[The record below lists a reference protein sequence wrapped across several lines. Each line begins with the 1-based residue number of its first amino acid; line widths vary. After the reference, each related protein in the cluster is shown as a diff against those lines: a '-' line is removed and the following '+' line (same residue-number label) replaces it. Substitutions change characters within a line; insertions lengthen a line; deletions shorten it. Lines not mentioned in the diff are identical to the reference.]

1 MHKYQ
6 IISEKLAPADL
17 NLTPKL
23 REFRKSQLEAL
34 DELGQKTDKFMFLNA
49 NCGAGGKTVVMAAL
63 SRVRGMLIK
72 KLPAG
77 IRTIYTCHQKTLQ
90 EQVMSDFSHDL
101 MGKKYAVELRGRANY
116 RCLKNR
122 SLSCNECTKD
132 RGNKFPK
139 HCSNCQFVDCD
150 ARNPTGVVMS
160 VDGCPCVHQCEY
172 WTAKDKAANAELAV
186 LNIQYFLSEANT
198 ADSVF
203 SGWPIVFL
211 DECDLTEGVL
221 METIGVSIPVGVLE
235 KLSISSPL
243 LANPIGQQETT
254 EWLSEAISRMKSRV
268 EEMHVQEDPDVAN
281 IREQKQFERLM
292 DRLLEFQFEDLHHWV
307 VIPPDEKQIIPSI
320 IWKPVDIKKIAERYL
335 WRHADQFVLMSG
347 TILSPGRL
355 GADLGL
361 DHTKVS
367 YTSID
372 YAFPPATRP
381 IYYTPIVEMTTR
393 NLNINGRAA
402 VWGTMVKKTD
412 EIITNHPGVKGLIHT
427 ASYGLAEYFMQHS
440 VHGVSLITHENAAE
454 RERSLNTFVESRE
467 PLVMVSPSMT
477 RGFDGSDDLCRFI
490 IVIKLPYPNPCDP
503 QIAGRLLEPDG
514 RVWYDYGVI
523 RETIQETS
531 RGNRH
536 ECDFCEIYILDGQF
550 GKLFDAYWR
559 IWPRYWV
566 AALQR
571 ENLH

>member
-1 MHKYQ
+1 
-6 IISEKLAPADL
+6 
-17 NLTPKL
+17 
-23 REFRKSQLEAL
+23 
-34 DELGQKTDKFMFLNA
+34 
-49 NCGAGGKTVVMAAL
+49 
-63 SRVRGMLIK
+63 
-72 KLPAG
+72 
-77 IRTIYTCHQKTLQ
+77 
-90 EQVMSDFSHDL
+90 
-101 MGKKYAVELRGRANY
+101 
-116 RCLKNR
+116 
-122 SLSCNECTKD
+122 
-132 RGNKFPK
+132 
-139 HCSNCQFVDCD
+139 
-150 ARNPTGVVMS
+150 
-160 VDGCPCVHQCEY
+160 
-172 WTAKDKAANAELAV
+172 
-186 LNIQYFLSEANT
+186 
-198 ADSVF
+198 
-203 SGWPIVFL
+203 
-211 DECDLTEGVL
+211 
-221 METIGVSIPVGVLE
+221 
-235 KLSISSPL
+235 
-243 LANPIGQQETT
+243 
-254 EWLSEAISRMKSRV
+254 
-268 EEMHVQEDPDVAN
+268 
-281 IREQKQFERLM
+281 
-292 DRLLEFQFEDLHHWV
+292 
-307 VIPPDEKQIIPSI
+307 
-320 IWKPVDIKKIAERYL
+320 
-335 WRHADQFVLMSG
+335 MSG